1 MEAVN
6 PHDAIEFLYKWS
18 SVYAKA
24 KATRVYLEEF
34 RKSKK
39 ALLMQTS
46 LETAV
51 TAQERDAYAH
61 AEYLQLLAGL
71 REAVEQEESLRWKLI
86 AAQAKIE
93 VWRTESVNARAIDRA
108 IG

>member
-1 MEAVN
+1 
-6 PHDAIEFLYKWS
+6 
-18 SVYAKA
+18 
-24 KATRVYLEEF
+24 
-34 RKSKK
+34 
-39 ALLMQTS
+39 MQTS

-61 AEYLQLLAGL
+61 PEYLQLLAGL

-93 VWRTESVNARAIDRA
+93 VWRTESVNNRTLDRVA
-108 IG
+108 GV

>member
-1 MEAVN
+1 MVER
-6 PHDAIEFLYKWS
+6 LCKG
-18 SVYAKA
+18 
-24 KATRVYLEEF
+24 
-34 RKSKK
+34 KSYQGLPGGVPEVEK

-61 AEYLQLLAGL
+61 PEYLQLLAGL